1 VNFPRSYPRSHSMS
15 FDQLMPVFLS
25 EPISHEPPSL
35 PFKFTGGFALSS
47 KTIGFL
53 LSLQGIYSMMAQIV
67 IFPLAVRHCGCLNTF
82 RFVVISWPILYFLVP
97 YLVLLPERLQ
107 MFAIYC
113 CLTWKITA
121 QVLAFPANA
130 ILLTNSAPSM
140 LVLGV
145 INGVSAST
153 ASLMR
158 ALGPTVTGLIH
169 SLGLEIGY
177 TGFAWW
183 ASGFICLLG
192 AIESFWMV
200 EGKGRMDQEEVNDE
214 EAGSSQP
221 LIDPKAVDAAILAAS
236 GSGEELLGSAFTTT
250 RPYLSPDRK

>member
-1 VNFPRSYPRSHSMS
+1 
-15 FDQLMPVFLS
+15 MPVFLS

-67 IFPLAVRHCGCLNTF
+67 IFPLAVRHFGCLNTF

-97 YLVLLPERLQ
+97 YLVFLPERLQ
-107 MFAIYC
+107 MFTIYF

-140 LVLGV
+140 LVLGA
-145 INGVSAST
+145 INGIAAST

-158 ALGPTVTGLIH
+158 AFGPTVTGFIH
-169 SLGLEIGY
+169 SLGLEMGY

-183 ASGFICLLG
+183 ASGLICLLG
-192 AIESFWMV
+192 AVESFWML
-200 EGKGRMDQEEVNDE
+200 EGKGRLDQDRIDDE
-214 EAGSSQP
+214 EAGSNES
-221 LIDPKAVDAAILAAS
+221 LIDPKAVDAAILAAG
-236 GSGEELLGSAFTTT
+236 GSGEDLPESTFTTQT
-250 RPYLSPDRK
+250 TLSLADSKRKDI

>member
-1 VNFPRSYPRSHSMS
+1 
-15 FDQLMPVFLS
+15 MPVFLS

-53 LSLQGIYSMMAQIV
+53 LSLQGIYSMMAQLAF
-67 IFPLAVRHCGCLNTF
+67 FPLAVRHFGCLNTF
-82 RFVVISWPILYFLVP
+82 RFVAISWPILYFLVP

-107 MFAIYC
+107 LFAIYF

-121 QVLAFPANA
+121 QVLAFPSNA

-140 LVLGV
+140 LVLGA
-145 INGVSAST
+145 INGVAAST

-158 ALGPTVTGLIH
+158 AFGPTVTGLIH

-183 ASGFICLLG
+183 ASGLICLLG
-192 AIESFWMV
+192 AVESLWMV
-200 EGKGRMDQEEVNDE
+200 EGKGRMDQDNIVDE
-214 EAGSSQP
+214 ETASAGSP
-221 LIDPKAVDAAILAAS
+221 AGPNAVDAAILAA
-236 GSGEELLGSAFTTT
+236 GASGEQLPEGTFVITKMRSSAAH
-250 RPYLSPDRK
+250 

>member
-1 VNFPRSYPRSHSMS
+1 
-15 FDQLMPVFLS
+15 MPVFLS

-35 PFKFTGGFALSS
+35 PFKFIGGFALSS

-67 IFPLAVRHCGCLNTF
+67 IFPLAVRHFGCLNTF

-107 MFAIYC
+107 MFAIYF

-121 QVLAFPANA
+121 QVLAFPSNA

-145 INGVSAST
+145 INGVAAST

-158 ALGPTVTGLIH
+158 ALGPTFTGFIH

-177 TGFAWW
+177 TGIAWW

-200 EGKGRMDQEEVNDE
+200 EGKGRMDLHDTQDE
-214 EAGSSQP
+214 EAGSNQS
-221 LIDPKAVDAAILAAS
+221 LIDPKAVDAAILAAG
-236 GSGEELLGSAFTTT
+236 GSGEELYEGAFTVTKT
-250 RPYLSPDRK
+250 HCSADRK

>member
-1 VNFPRSYPRSHSMS
+1 
-15 FDQLMPVFLS
+15 MPVFLS

-35 PFKFTGGFALSS
+35 PFKFMGGFALSS

-67 IFPLAVRHCGCLNTF
+67 LFPLAVRNFGCLNTF
-82 RFVVISWPILYFLVP
+82 RFVVVSWPILYFLVP
-97 YLVLLPERLQ
+97 YLVLLPDRVQIVAVYL
-107 MFAIYC
+107 

-121 QVLAFPANA
+121 QVLAFPSNA

-145 INGVSAST
+145 INGVAAST

-158 ALGPTVTGLIH
+158 AFGPTITGLIH
-169 SLGLEIGY
+169 SLGLELGY

-192 AIESFWMV
+192 AVESFWMV
-200 EGKGRMDQEEVNDE
+200 EGTGRMDSDNANDG
-214 EAGSSQP
+214 EAGSTKP
-221 LIDPKAVDAAILAAS
+221 LIDPKAINVALLAAG
-236 GSGEELLGSAFTTT
+236 GSGEELPESAFVTTKT
-250 RPYLSPDRK
+250 FSSPHRK

>member
-1 VNFPRSYPRSHSMS
+1 
-15 FDQLMPVFLS
+15 MPVFLS

-67 IFPLAVRHCGCLNTF
+67 IFPLAVRYFGCLNTF

-107 MFAIYC
+107 MFAVYL
-113 CLTWKITA
+113 CLIWKITA

-130 ILLTNSAPSM
+130 ILLTNSASSM
-140 LVLGV
+140 LVLGA
-145 INGVSAST
+145 INGVAAST

-158 ALGPTVTGLIH
+158 AFGPTVTGFIH
-169 SLGLEIGY
+169 SLGLEMGY

-183 ASGFICLLG
+183 ASGLICFLG
-192 AIESFWMV
+192 AVESFWMV
-200 EGKGRMDQEEVNDE
+200 EGKGRMDQDHIDDE
-214 EAGSSQP
+214 EAGSNVS
-221 LIDPKAVDAAILAAS
+221 LIDPKAVNAAILAAG
-236 GSGEELLGSAFTTT
+236 GSGEELPKSTFTTQKT
-250 RPYLSPDRK
+250 HSLADSKRKAI